1 MKDEKI
7 KILLKDKKVRNV
19 FCKDEEMT
27 LTLFI
32 TPEEEEFVVKTC
44 KEAGFEC
51 IGDSFPVKVDED
63 MNVPYIKCKSNFAFS
78 CAGLPA
84 GYSIYDI
91 GEGSVVDVYLILKN
105 GQFRRIKYV
114 SAYISGVEVKSFN
127 EREEYNPFTDSEFK
141 SMAAASIEDSAD
153 TPKSSY

>member
-7 KILLKDKKVRNV
+7 KILLKNKKVRNV

-44 KEAGFEC
+44 RDAGFEC
-51 IGDSFPVKVDED
+51 IGDSFPVKVDDD
-63 MNVPYIKCKSNFAFS
+63 MNVPYIKCKSNFAFT

-91 GEGSVVDVYLILKN
+91 GEGSVVDIYLILKN
-105 GQFRRIKYV
+105 GQFRRMKYV
-114 SAYISGVEVKSFN
+114 AAYISGIEVKSFN
-127 EREEYNPFTDSEFK
+127 EREEYNPFTDSEFQ
-141 SMAAASIEDSAD
+141 SLDSAAL
-153 TPKSSY
+153 PQSSH